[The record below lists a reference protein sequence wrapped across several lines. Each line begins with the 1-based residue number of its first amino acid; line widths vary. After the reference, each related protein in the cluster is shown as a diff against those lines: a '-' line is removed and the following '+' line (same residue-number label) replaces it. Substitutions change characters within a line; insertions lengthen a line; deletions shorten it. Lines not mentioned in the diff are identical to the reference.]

1 MYAGSLKKF
10 KSINI
15 HGSSMIRFLLTVLL
29 IHSCIVGRAQSNKPA
44 KQAILFSIRGTQISA
59 NEFEYLYKKNH
70 QSKDDFAAEKIDEYL
85 KLFINFKLK
94 VAEARQRG
102 IDTTAAFV
110 KEYNSYKEELK
121 KPYLPESKIVDSLV
135 KITYGRLQEEVR
147 VSHILIEVK
156 ADATSLDT
164 LQAYTKA
171 FEIKNKALAGE
182 DFGSLAALYS
192 EEPMART
199 SKGDLGYFTA
209 LQMVFPFENAAY
221 SSAKGEITNPVRTR
235 FGYHILKIEDRKPS
249 RGEVEVSHIMIRV
262 GGERNADKAKN
273 LVFEIYDRL
282 RGGMKWEDLC
292 NQYSEDPGSKS
303 NGGKLKPFGVGVMAA
318 LPEFDRAAFSLK
330 NTGDLSDP
338 FQTRYGWHIMRLER
352 KIPLPPFSEL
362 APNLKSRV
370 ARDERVQISK
380 QALLKRL
387 KNSFS
392 FQEMTSV
399 KSKIFALADTL
410 LVKGKW
416 KPPANFAAS
425 KEVLFSIKS
434 KSTNAQNFMDY
445 IQRNQKATSQPPE
458 KIVEQLY
465 NSFVEKKISE
475 AQEIDII
482 MSNPDFVMLL
492 NEYYEGILLFDIMEK
507 EVWKKA
513 NEDSVGQVRYFEQN
527 SKKYLAGER
536 AVTALYSSNSQEHL
550 EKLNSY
556 IQQHDTLSI
565 AKAVQTKNVRVEQGL
580 FQREDRPV
588 LAKISWKPGL
598 YPVESGGMY
607 YLAYITEVLPP
618 GPMTFEESRA
628 NVISDYQDHLE
639 RQWLEQLRKKYPV
652 KVNEKVKKNV
662 FAKIRI

>member
-1 MYAGSLKKF
+1 
-10 KSINI
+10 
-15 HGSSMIRFLLTVLL
+15 MIRFLLAVLL
-29 IHSCIVGRAQSNKPA
+29 LQGSIVGWAQDKKPA
-44 KQAILFSIRGTQISA
+44 KQEILFSIGGNQITS

-70 QSKDDFAAEKIDEYL
+70 QSKDEFSTDKIDEYL

-102 IDTTAAFV
+102 IDTTTAFV

-121 KPYLPESKIVDSLV
+121 KPYLPESKIIDSLV
-135 KITYGRLQEEVR
+135 KITYNRLQEELK
-147 VSHILIEVK
+147 VSHILIGVK
-156 ADATSLDT
+156 ADATPVDT

-171 FEIKNKALAGE
+171 IEIKNKALAGE

-221 SSAKGEITNPVRTR
+221 ASAKGEITNPIRTR
-235 FGYHILKIEDRKPS
+235 FGYHIIKVEDRKPS

-262 GGERNADKAKN
+262 SDERNSDKAKN
-273 LVFEIYDRL
+273 LVFDIYDQL

-292 NQYSEDPGSKS
+292 NQYSEDTGSKS
-303 NGGKLKPFGVGVMAA
+303 NGGKLKPFGVGVMVA

-352 KIPLPPFSEL
+352 KIPLPPFTEL

-380 QALLKRL
+380 QTLLKRL
-387 KNSFS
+387 KNTFS
-392 FQEMTSV
+392 FQEMVTV
-399 KSKIFALADTL
+399 KSKIFALADTM

-416 KPPANFAAS
+416 NPPANFIAN

-434 KSTNAQNFMDY
+434 KKTTGQNFIDY
-445 IQRNQKATSQPPE
+445 IQKNQKATPQPSE
-458 KIVEQLY
+458 KSVEQLY
-465 NSFVEKKISE
+465 NSFVNKKISE
-475 AQEIDII
+475 AQELDII
-482 MSNPDFVMLL
+482 ASTPDFVMLL

-513 NEDSVGQVRYFEQN
+513 NEDSLGQVKHFEQN
-527 SKKYLAGER
+527 LNKYVAGER
-536 AVTALYSSNSQEHL
+536 ANTTLYSSSSQEQMG
-550 EKLNSY
+550 KLNMY

-565 AKAVQTKNVRVEQGL
+565 AKAVQARNVRLEKGL

-588 LAKISWKPGL
+588 LSKIGWAPGL
-598 YPVESGGMY
+598 YPLESGGMY
-607 YLAYITEVLPP
+607 YLAHIIEVLPP
-618 GPMTFEESRA
+618 GPMTFQESRA
-628 NVISDYQDHLE
+628 NVISDYQDRLE
-639 RQWLEQLRKKYPV
+639 DQWLEQLRKKYPV
-652 KVNEKVKKNV
+652 KINKKIEKNV
-662 FAKIRI
+662 FSRLKT